1 MSAWDHDDAIRTM
14 IRLGTLGG
22 IDDSGAQ
29 QVVKTARG
37 LPGEELSGCYRVQGH
52 GLSSVPPE
60 GSVGMLLSMGG
71 LPDRTLMLGFEH
83 EDYRPRDQ
91 KAGWTSLYDANDN
104 VVSLVGPGGIRV
116 RSKGSNIAI
125 DVQPGQKVF
134 LGGDGSSGSYHRVM
148 TESGISMNL
157 WARTG

>member
-1 MSAWDHDDAIRTM
+1 MSSWDHDDAIRTM
-14 IRLGTLGG
+14 IRLGTIGA
-22 IDDSGAQ
+22 IDDSGSQ
-29 QVVKTARG
+29 QLVRSARG
-37 LPGEELSGCYRVQGH
+37 LSGEDLSGCYRVQGH

-83 EDYRPRDQ
+83 KDHRPKGQ
-91 KAGWTSLYDANDN
+91 EPGWTTLYDAGGN
-104 VVSLVGPGGIRV
+104 VVSMIGQGGIKV
-116 RSKGSNIAI
+116 RSRDGNVVV
-125 DVQPGQKVF
+125 DVQPSQKVF

-148 TESGISMNL
+148 TESGPSLNL